1 MNPHQPSQVLANLG
15 LAALAGF
22 AVLAGLLRAAGSA
35 AAFLTGLP
43 QPAGGPS
50 TGLGVLLTPAAPGE
64 AIGAPGLSPVVYWL
78 VLAIALAILGVIAW
92 WAWRVIARGKET
104 RAQDPRLLQGIAT
117 ARDVAKAAG
126 TKALTKRAGT
136 FRPSL
141 EDPAPEDVG
150 YLLGRSKGQEV
161 WATVEDSILL
171 IGPPRSGKGLH
182 VVINAILDAP
192 GAVITTSTRPDNLTA
207 TLKARQRVGPVAVFD
222 PQHLAEGLPTGMKWS
237 PVRGCEDP
245 LTAMIRATGLATATN
260 FGSVSGGDFWQGKT
274 AAAIQGLLHAAA
286 LDGRDAATL
295 YQWALNPAAAADAVR
310 VLQSNPHA
318 AQGWADSLDAM
329 LQSDPK
335 TRDSIWQ
342 GVSLA
347 FSAFADPRV
356 LAAVTPGPRDRFDP
370 ETFIRER
377 GTLYLLATGAG
388 AGASSA
394 LVAAF
399 IEDLVETARKIAATS
414 PGTRLDPPMLLALD
428 EIGNLAPLPSLP
440 TLMAEGGGTG
450 ITTLPVLQS
459 LAQAREKWGEN
470 NANALWDASIVKVIL
485 GGASNSRDLQDLSA
499 LIGERDEITDSVT
512 IGEQGHRSAQ
522 RSIRRVAIMPPDVI
536 RTLPFGIGV
545 VMLRTARPI
554 ITDLRAW
561 PARKDAAQL
570 KTDRKEI
577 EALLHTS

>member
-1 MNPHQPSQVLANLG
+1 MVPIVLPHLVVRVDANDQISVTLDGARVTGEPIGRHALGGLIEEVLRRRKAPLRVEIIEHDGTTYTDVLTPPAPIAAPAAAPETEASARRGEMPVLYEATGDGYVPGEDVALAVVIRHSSADGHGHVRHLIEERELATGGEVLLFGRISRHRSRRRGPGMNPHQPSQVLANLG

-192 GAVITTSTRPDNLTA
+192 RRRHHDLHP
-207 TLKARQRVGPVAVFD
+207 ARQPHRD
-222 PQHLAEGLPTGMKWS
+222 AEGPTACRAG
-237 PVRGCEDP
+237 RG
-245 LTAMIRATGLATATN
+245 
-260 FGSVSGGDFWQGKT
+260 V
-274 AAAIQGLLHAAA
+274 
-286 LDGRDAATL
+286 
-295 YQWALNPAAAADAVR
+295 
-310 VLQSNPHA
+310 
-318 AQGWADSLDAM
+318 
-329 LQSDPK
+329 
-335 TRDSIWQ
+335 
-342 GVSLA
+342 
-347 FSAFADPRV
+347 
-356 LAAVTPGPRDRFDP
+356 
-370 ETFIRER
+370 
-377 GTLYLLATGAG
+377 
-388 AGASSA
+388 
-394 LVAAF
+394 
-399 IEDLVETARKIAATS
+399 
-414 PGTRLDPPMLLALD
+414 
-428 EIGNLAPLPSLP
+428 
-440 TLMAEGGGTG
+440 
-450 ITTLPVLQS
+450 
-459 LAQAREKWGEN
+459 
-470 NANALWDASIVKVIL
+470 
-485 GGASNSRDLQDLSA
+485 
-499 LIGERDEITDSVT
+499 
-512 IGEQGHRSAQ
+512 RSAAS
-522 RSIRRVAIMPPDVI
+522 R
-536 RTLPFGIGV
+536 
-545 VMLRTARPI
+545 
-554 ITDLRAW
+554 
-561 PARKDAAQL
+561 
-570 KTDRKEI
+570 
-577 EALLHTS
+577 